1 MKSEK
6 RWPKKES
13 RWKTGPTAP
22 PAGSGESGEII
33 FGLHAVEEAL
43 RSGARPLRRL
53 VVVHTDRQFEEL
65 VQLARKTGVPVRIE
79 PRQALDRLVP
89 SGRHQGVVALAG
101 AKAYAEPE
109 DMLRAARDRNQPAL
123 VILLDGVEDPHNL
136 GAVLRTAEAAGAH
149 GVVIP
154 ERRSVGLTGTV
165 AKASAGAVE
174 HLPVACV
181 PNLSRAIEQL
191 KEQNIWV
198 YALDPSAEKSYTALD
213 LKGPIALVLGGEGK
227 GVRAG
232 VLDKCD
238 DRAKIPMHGRVAS
251 LNVSAAAAIILFE
264 VVRQRTGAGS

>member
-1 MKSEK
+1 MKSE
-6 RWPKKES
+6 RHWPKKAS

-53 VVVHTDRQFEEL
+53 VVVRPDRQFDEI
-65 VQLARKTGVPVRIE
+65 VQLARKAGVPVRIE
-79 PRQALDRLVP
+79 PRPALDRLVP

-109 DMLRAARDRNQPAL
+109 DMLKTARDRNQPAL
-123 VILLDGVEDPHNL
+123 LILLDGVEDPHNL

-149 GVVIP
+149 GVMIP

-191 KEQNIWV
+191 KEQSIWV

-213 LKGPIALVLGGEGK
+213 FKGPIALVLGGEGK

-251 LNVSAAAAIILFE
+251 LNVSAAAAIVLFE
-264 VVRQRTGAGS
+264 VVRQRTGG

>member
-1 MKSEK
+1 
-6 RWPKKES
+6 
-13 RWKTGPTAP
+13 
-22 PAGSGESGEII
+22 
-33 FGLHAVEEAL
+33 VEEAL
-43 RSGARPLRRL
+43 HSGTRPLRRL
-53 VVVHTDRQFEEL
+53 VVVHTGRQFEEL
-65 VQLARKTGVPVRIE
+65 IQLARAAGVPVRVE

-109 DMLRAARDRNQPAL
+109 EMLRTARDRNQPAL
-123 VILLDGVEDPHNL
+123 VLVLDGVEDPHNL

-181 PNLSRAIEQL
+181 PNLSRAIESL
-191 KEQNIWV
+191 KEQGLWV
-198 YALDPSAEKSYTALD
+198 YALDPSAEKSYTTLD
-213 LKGPIALVLGGEGK
+213 LKGPVALVFGGEGK

-238 DRAKIPMHGRVAS
+238 DRVRIPMHGRVAS
-251 LNVSAAAAIILFE
+251 LNVSAAAAIVLFE
-264 VVRQRTGAGS
+264 VVRQRTGCPG

>member
-6 RWPKKES
+6 HWRPKGS
-13 RWKTGPTAP
+13 SWKTGRTEP
-22 PAGSGESGEII
+22 PAGSGEPGELI
-33 FGLHAVEEAL
+33 FGLHAVREAL
-43 RSGARPLRRL
+43 RSGSRPVRRL
-53 VVVHTDRQFEEL
+53 VVVRTDRQFGDL
-65 VQLARKTGVPVRIE
+65 VQLAREAGVPVRIE

-89 SGRHQGVVALAG
+89 SGHHQGIIALVG
-101 AKAYAEPE
+101 AKAYVEPD
-109 DMLRAARDRNQPAL
+109 DMLRTARERGEPAL
-123 VILLDGVEDPHNL
+123 VLLLDGVEDPHNL

-154 ERRSVGLTGTV
+154 ERRSVGLTATV

-191 KEQNIWV
+191 QAQGLWV
-198 YALDPSAEKSYTALD
+198 YALDPSAQKSYTALD
-213 LKGPIALVLGGEGK
+213 VKGPVALVLGGEGK

-238 DRAKIPMHGRVAS
+238 DRARIPMSGRV
-251 LNVSAAAAIILFE
+251 
-264 VVRQRTGAGS
+264 

>member
-1 MKSEK
+1 
-6 RWPKKES
+6 
-13 RWKTGPTAP
+13 
-22 PAGSGESGEII
+22 
-33 FGLHAVEEAL
+33 VEEAL

-53 VVVHTDRQFEEL
+53 VVVHTGRQFSEL
-65 VQLARKTGVPVRIE
+65 VELARKAGVPVRIE

-89 SGRHQGVVALAG
+89 SGRHQGIVALAG
-101 AKAYAEPE
+101 AKAYVEPDE
-109 DMLRAARDRNQPAL
+109 MLRAARDRNQPAL
-123 VILLDGVEDPHNL
+123 VLLLDGVEDPHNL

-181 PNLSRAIEQL
+181 PNLSRSIEWLQ
-191 KEQNIWV
+191 EQGLWV
-198 YALDPSAEKSYTALD
+198 YALDPTAEKPYTALD
-213 LKGPIALVLGGEGK
+213 LKGPVVLVLGGEGK

-238 DRAKIPMHGRVAS
+238 DRARIPMHGRVAS
-251 LNVSAAAAIILFE
+251 LNVSAAAAIVLFE
-264 VVRQRTGAGS
+264 VVRQRSGG

>member
-1 MKSEK
+1 MKSGK
-6 RWPKKES
+6 PWPRKAS
-13 RWKTGPTAP
+13 HWKTAPTEP
-22 PAGSGESGEII
+22 PAGSGESDEII

-53 VVVHTDRQFEEL
+53 VVVHTDRQFSEL
-65 VQLARKTGVPVRIE
+65 VEMARKAGVPVRIE

-89 SGRHQGVVALAG
+89 SGRHQGVVAMAG
-101 AKAYAEPE
+101 AKAYVEPE
-109 DMLRAARDRNQPAL
+109 DILKAARAHGTPAL
-123 VILLDGVEDPHNL
+123 VLLLDGVEDPHNL

-181 PNLSRAIEQL
+181 TNLSRTIEQL

-213 LKGPIALVLGGEGK
+213 LKGPVALVLGGEGK

-238 DRAKIPMHGRVAS
+238 DRARIPMHGRVAS

-264 VVRQRTGAGS
+264 VVRQRTGR